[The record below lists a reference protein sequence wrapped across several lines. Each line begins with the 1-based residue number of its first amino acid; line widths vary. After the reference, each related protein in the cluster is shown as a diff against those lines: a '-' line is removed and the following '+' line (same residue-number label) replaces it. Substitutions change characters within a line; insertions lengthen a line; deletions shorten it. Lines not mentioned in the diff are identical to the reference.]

1 MASSLLQAVPGWL
14 SEERNVCVHASS
26 ERVPGL
32 GEDLAGLGDVHAV
45 PPSGLHVRRGA
56 VQDRLGARI
65 LALGI
70 GFLDRL
76 RGERSESMVLA
87 QGERVP
93 GFSEMDLRFLDVP
106 AALFRVSHAGLGL
119 FDDSLE

>member
-65 LALGI
+65 LALGVSL
-70 GFLDRL
+70 LDRL
-76 RGERSESMVLA
+76 RGHRSEAMVFA
-87 QGERVP
+87 QVVAVTGI
-93 GFSEMDLRFLDVP
+93 
-106 AALFRVSHAGLGL
+106 AGLDHL
-119 FDDSLE
+119 FMHGSA